1 MNTTIAAISTAVSAS
16 GIGIIRISGP
26 EAMDVISRIYRSKGG
41 KKKIKEVTTKYT
53 WKFWGLV
60 IGEITFIVIFIL
72 LFGLSIKALVQ
83 DIQINTYKY
92 KSEGTV
98 TVAEF
103 YGKTWVSNG
112 SDSGSSSK
120 FSYMHYV
127 IHFDKKVGG
136 YDQYE
141 YSASNVIATERYLGD
156 RYVVLFNNNVDN
168 AKIIQKEDIFIDN
181 VILVIFITLMIILF
195 LLRKKIYLG
204 FISLNKKQDK
214 FIYN

>member
-1 MNTTIAAISTAVSAS
+1 MQLKTN
-16 GIGIIRISGP
+16 
-26 EAMDVISRIYRSKGG
+26 
-41 KKKIKEVTTKYT
+41 EVTTKYT
-53 WKFWGLV
+53 WKFWCLV
-60 IGEITFIVIFIL
+60 ISEITLIVIFIL

-92 KSEGTV
+92 KAKGTV

-103 YGKTWVSNG
+103 YGKTWVSNE

-181 VILVIFITLMIILF
+181 VILVIFIVLVVLIF
-195 LLRKKIYLG
+195 LLRKKIYLWLTKLEKKMNS
-204 FISLNKKQDK
+204 FI
-214 FIYN
+214 IYQ

>member
-1 MNTTIAAISTAVSAS
+1 M
-16 GIGIIRISGP
+16 
-26 EAMDVISRIYRSKGG
+26 
-41 KKKIKEVTTKYT
+41 KKKTTEVTTKYT
-53 WKFWGLV
+53 WKFWYLV
-60 IGEITFIVIFIL
+60 ISEITLIVIFIL

-127 IHFDKKVGG
+127 IHFGRLCNC
-136 YDQYE
+136 Y
-141 YSASNVIATERYLGD
+141 
-156 RYVVLFNNNVDN
+156 
-168 AKIIQKEDIFIDN
+168 
-181 VILVIFITLMIILF
+181 
-195 LLRKKIYLG
+195 
-204 FISLNKKQDK
+204 
-214 FIYN
+214 

>member
-1 MNTTIAAISTAVSAS
+1 M
-16 GIGIIRISGP
+16 
-26 EAMDVISRIYRSKGG
+26 
-41 KKKIKEVTTKYT
+41 KKKTKEVTTKYT
-53 WKFWGLV
+53 WKLWSLV
-60 IGEITFIVIFIL
+60 IGEITFIIIFIL

-127 IHFDKKVGG
+127 IHFDKEVGG

-141 YSASNVIATERYLGD
+141 YSASNMIATERYLGD
-156 RYVVLFNNNVDN
+156 RYVVLFNNNVDKPTFTPSLFVN
-168 AKIIQKEDIFIDN
+168 PNSDRGCHS
-181 VILVIFITLMIILF
+181 FITDGKIQF
-195 LLRKKIYLG
+195 LSDCFHELAGQTVDLPEVEE
-204 FISLNKKQDK
+204 LT
-214 FIYN
+214 

>member
-1 MNTTIAAISTAVSAS
+1 M
-16 GIGIIRISGP
+16 
-26 EAMDVISRIYRSKGG
+26 
-41 KKKIKEVTTKYT
+41 KKKTTEVTTKYT
-53 WKFWGLV
+53 WKFWYLV
-60 IGEITFIVIFIL
+60 ISEITLIVIFIL

-112 SDSGSSSK
+112 TDSGSTSK
-120 FSYMHYV
+120 FSYM
-127 IHFDKKVGG
+127 
-136 YDQYE
+136 QYE
-141 YSASNVIATERYLGD
+141 YSASNMIATERYLGD
-156 RYVVLFNNNVDN
+156 RYVVIFNNNVDN

>member
-1 MNTTIAAISTAVSAS
+1 M
-16 GIGIIRISGP
+16 
-26 EAMDVISRIYRSKGG
+26 
-41 KKKIKEVTTKYT
+41 KKKTKEVTTKYT

-127 IHFDKKVGG
+127 IHFDKEVGG

-141 YSASNVIATERYLGD
+141 YSASNMIATERYLGD

-168 AKIIQKEDIFIDN
+168 AKIIQKKDIFIDN

>member
-156 RYVVLFNNNVDN
+156 RYVVLFNNNVDD

-195 LLRKKIYLG
+195 LLRKKYI
-204 FISLNKKQDK
+204 
-214 FIYN
+214 

>member
-1 MNTTIAAISTAVSAS
+1 M
-16 GIGIIRISGP
+16 
-26 EAMDVISRIYRSKGG
+26 
-41 KKKIKEVTTKYT
+41 KKKTKEVTTKYT

-103 YGKTWVSNG
+103 YGKTWVY
-112 SDSGSSSK
+112 SGSSSK

-127 IHFDKKVGG
+127 IHFDKEVGG

-141 YSASNVIATERYLGD
+141 YSASNMIATERYIGD

-168 AKIIQKEDIFIDN
+168 AIIIQKEDIFIDN

-214 FIYN
+214 FICN

>member
-112 SDSGSSSK
+112 SGSGSSSK

>member
-1 MNTTIAAISTAVSAS
+1 M
-16 GIGIIRISGP
+16 
-26 EAMDVISRIYRSKGG
+26 
-41 KKKIKEVTTKYT
+41 KKKTKEVTTKYT

-92 KSEGTV
+92 KSEG
-98 TVAEF
+98 
-103 YGKTWVSNG
+103 KTWVSNG

-127 IHFDKKVGG
+127 IHFDKEVGG

-141 YSASNVIATERYLGD
+141 YSASNMIATERYLGD

>member
-1 MNTTIAAISTAVSAS
+1 M
-16 GIGIIRISGP
+16 
-26 EAMDVISRIYRSKGG
+26 
-41 KKKIKEVTTKYT
+41 KKKTKEVTTKYT

-92 KSEGTV
+92 KAKGTV

-103 YGKTWVSNG
+103 YGKTWVSNA

-127 IHFDKKVGG
+127 IHFDKEVGG

-141 YSASNVIATERYLGD
+141 YSASN
-156 RYVVLFNNNVDN
+156 
-168 AKIIQKEDIFIDN
+168 
-181 VILVIFITLMIILF
+181 
-195 LLRKKIYLG
+195 LRKKIYLG
-204 FISLNKKQDK
+204 FISLNKK
-214 FIYN
+214 

>member
-1 MNTTIAAISTAVSAS
+1 M
-16 GIGIIRISGP
+16 
-26 EAMDVISRIYRSKGG
+26 K
-41 KKKIKEVTTKYT
+41 TKYT
-53 WKFWGLV
+53 WKFWYLV
-60 IGEITFIVIFIL
+60 ISEITLIVIFIL

-112 SDSGSSSK
+112 SDSGSPSK

-127 IHFDKKVGG
+127 IHFDKEVGG

-141 YSASNVIATERYLGD
+141 YSASNMVATERYLGD

-168 AKIIQKEDIFIDN
+168 AKIIQKED
-181 VILVIFITLMIILF
+181 LVIFITLMIILF

>member
-1 MNTTIAAISTAVSAS
+1 M
-16 GIGIIRISGP
+16 
-26 EAMDVISRIYRSKGG
+26 
-41 KKKIKEVTTKYT
+41 
-53 WKFWGLV
+53 

-204 FISLNKKQDK
+204 FISLNKK
-214 FIYN
+214 

>member
-1 MNTTIAAISTAVSAS
+1 M
-16 GIGIIRISGP
+16 
-26 EAMDVISRIYRSKGG
+26 

-181 VILVIFITLMIILF
+181 VICKNTRLVSFILITDTRQVCFLISNSCTLRIIQRIKRIGYARLMGTRHMKINARRLYIIVSQQF
-195 LLRKKIYLG
+195 LYGSKVCPLL
-204 FISLNKKQDK
+204 Q
-214 FIYN
+214 

>member
-1 MNTTIAAISTAVSAS
+1 MIL
-16 GIGIIRISGP
+16 
-26 EAMDVISRIYRSKGG
+26 

-103 YGKTWVSNG
+103 YGKHGFLMVQ
-112 SDSGSSSK
+112 
-120 FSYMHYV
+120 
-127 IHFDKKVGG
+127 I
-136 YDQYE
+136 
-141 YSASNVIATERYLGD
+141 
-156 RYVVLFNNNVDN
+156 VVLQVSLAICIMLFILIKKLVD
-168 AKIIQKEDIFIDN
+168 
-181 VILVIFITLMIILF
+181 MISMNIA
-195 LLRKKIYLG
+195 
-204 FISLNKKQDK
+204 QAM
-214 FIYN
+214 

>member
-1 MNTTIAAISTAVSAS
+1 M
-16 GIGIIRISGP
+16 
-26 EAMDVISRIYRSKGG
+26 
-41 KKKIKEVTTKYT
+41 
-53 WKFWGLV
+53 V

-92 KSEGTV
+92 KAKGTV

-127 IHFDKKVGG
+127 IHLDKEVGG
-136 YDQYE
+136 YD
-141 YSASNVIATERYLGD
+141 
-156 RYVVLFNNNVDN
+156 
-168 AKIIQKEDIFIDN
+168 
-181 VILVIFITLMIILF
+181 
-195 LLRKKIYLG
+195 
-204 FISLNKKQDK
+204 
-214 FIYN
+214 

>member
-1 MNTTIAAISTAVSAS
+1 MENNF
-16 GIGIIRISGP
+16 
-26 EAMDVISRIYRSKGG
+26 E
-41 KKKIKEVTTKYT
+41 KKTKEVTTKYT

-92 KSEGTV
+92 KAKGTV

-127 IHFDKKVGG
+127 IHFDKEVGG

-141 YSASNVIATERYLGD
+141 YSASNMIATERYLGD

-214 FIYN
+214 FIYNQIQFKGKDFMN